1 MIPTK
6 RTGEYEVH
14 FKTPRKNGG
23 RSTARNRKRRPLR
36 NGVLSFSIGKV
47 SFLLLVL
54 LEEDTI
60 TILGGWCGGLDIY
73 SMLAGP
79 VEKRLKS
86 GRIWMNRWKLR
97 RLRTELTLRLVGE
110 AACGRRPPAFA
121 KSAAAA
127 FDLHEKR
134 MTLTRSV
141 FTQRAEIKI
150 LH

>member
-1 MIPTK
+1 VQSSRSCATTCSATASATMIPTK

-36 NGVLSFSIGKV
+36 NGVLSFLIGKV

-54 LEEDTI
+54 L
-60 TILGGWCGGLDIY
+60 DIY

-79 VEKRLKS
+79 VKKRLKS

-97 RLRTELTLRLVGE
+97 RLRTELTLRLVVE
-110 AACGRRPPAFA
+110 AACGRRPHRLWQRVLLLL
-121 KSAAAA
+121 S
-127 FDLHEKR
+127 
-134 MTLTRSV
+134 TITRSV
-141 FTQRAEIKI
+141 
-150 LH
+150 